1 MAYASTAVIAHHPF
15 SLSTLPAFDAHLSL
29 WRIIREAL
37 IESRQAQLNREI
49 ENYLAGTGGKLTD
62 EAEREIGRLCS
73 GYSERW

>member
-1 MAYASTAVIAHHPF
+1 MAYASTAVAHRPF
-15 SLSTLPAFDAHLSL
+15 SLSTVLPAFDGHLGL
-29 WRIIREAL
+29 WRMIREAL
-37 IESRQAQLNREI
+37 AEARQAQLDREI